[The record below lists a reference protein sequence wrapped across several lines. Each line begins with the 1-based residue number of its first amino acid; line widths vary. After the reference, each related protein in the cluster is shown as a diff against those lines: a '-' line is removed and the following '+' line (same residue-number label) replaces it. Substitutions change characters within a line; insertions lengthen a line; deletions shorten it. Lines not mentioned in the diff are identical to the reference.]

1 MPSLGFSREVIDWYK
16 SYLSSR
22 KFHVNVHDKF
32 SASAD
37 LWCGVPQGSILEPLL
52 FLLYINDMP
61 EAVDRDLFLYTD
73 VHVCCF
79 SIKIHPS
86 LTVWNPCISRQRC
99 LVWITTTPWCIGV
112 KVENL
117 YISWRNQFSKTF
129 RQLTVNQFHSFQ
141 KSQAEWFRN
150 VFAKF
155 EQHELQRWSRK
166 FPLPPF

>member
-16 SYLSSR
+16 SYLSRR

-37 LWCGVPQGSILEPLL
+37 LRCGVPQGSILRPLL

-61 EAVDRDLFLYTD
+61 QAVDRDLFLYTD
-73 VHVCCF
+73 VHVCYF

-86 LTVWNPCISRQRC
+86 LTVWNPCISRRGC

-129 RQLTVNQFHSFQ
+129 RQLTANQFHSFQ

-155 EQHELQRWSRK
+155 EQHELERWSRK
-166 FPLPPF
+166 FPLPRF